1 MSVGFWIQSEG
12 TRELINV
19 QWSQK
24 FLLKVSSI
32 SCSLQKKGNTKY
44 LKETNNYSLHS
55 QSRKIAT
62 KATN

>member
-44 LKETNNYSLHS
+44 LKET
-55 QSRKIAT
+55 K
-62 KATN
+62 